1 MNLFKNIDE
10 VISVGQIPS
19 NSLINADCLEG
30 MKYIADKSIDMVL
43 CDLPYGTT
51 ACKWDIIIPF
61 EHLWLQYERIIKP
74 NGVILLFG
82 TEPFTSSLIHSN
94 KKLFRYRMIWNRVH
108 RNGYLNSKKRPMTQF
123 EDICMFSKVK
133 LGNSTYNP
141 QFTDKP
147 VENIRPPQKI
157 RKPSDKTTFGKV
169 NGQYSKDYDVNRLYP
184 SDIISINSRNKECNS
199 LNRVHPTQK
208 PVELFE
214 YLIKTYTN
222 EGELVLDNTAG
233 SGTTAIA
240 CLNTNRQY
248 ILMEQEQ
255 SYYEIGL
262 NRIKEWHKNKSVN
275 LF

>member
-61 EHLWLQYERIIKP
+61 DKLWEQYERIIKP

-82 TEPFTSSLIHSN
+82 VEPFSSYLRLSN
-94 KKLFRYRMIWNRVH
+94 IKLYRYDWVWDKINTTNFANVKKMP
-108 RNGYLNSKKRPMTQF
+108 LNCYEIISVFYKSLP
-123 EDICMFSKVK
+123 I
-133 LGNSTYNP
+133 YNP
-141 QFTDKP
+141 QMSKADVK
-147 VENIRPPQKI
+147 NIRPKRQISKNKSETNKTASGLRKASETVDITLRYPRKI
-157 RKPSDKTTFGKV
+157 IRISNQLSD
-169 NGQYSKDYDVNRLYP
+169 
-184 SDIISINSRNKECNS
+184 CNTN
-199 LNRVHPTQK
+199 NRVHPTQK

-222 EGELVLDNTAG
+222 EGDLVLDNTSG

-255 SYYEIGL
+255 SYYEICL
-262 NRIKEWHKNKSVN
+262 NRIKEWHKNKNVD